1 MSRGCDSGGEGSSR
15 NSGPDPAT
23 RSGANSPWERR
34 VSKSCTKKY
43 FSLESKILFQ
53 SYKQYTNEFYREDVN
68 REVEEIFLPESKNWV
83 WTRIKNTYVRKK
95 MTMTASSS
103 LFLLNQYPVSE
114 RVETLNRKTCH
125 KQHYDISKVEQR
137 RYRSCIYRQACFW
150 RYSGVFQA
158 CRRCKFLKLWALK
171 THKQPPFENNPG
183 IRGIGST
190 VGKGMGRRT
199 LGSTPWE
206 V

>member
-1 MSRGCDSGGEGSSR
+1 MAVCVRNESFDLNVQDWLSECRADVIRVGRGAHVTASQILQREAA
-15 NSGPDPAT
+15 PT
-23 RSGANSPWERR
+23 RREKEEFQSYIQ
-34 VSKSCTKKY
+34 CTDEFLRDDENRELEKN

-125 KQHYDISKVEQR
+125 KQHHDISKVEQR
-137 RYRSCIYRQACFW
+137 RYRSCIYRQACF
-150 RYSGVFQA
+150 
-158 CRRCKFLKLWALK
+158 
-171 THKQPPFENNPG
+171 
-183 IRGIGST
+183 
-190 VGKGMGRRT
+190 
-199 LGSTPWE
+199 
-206 V
+206 